1 MGKNYSSEKT
11 LPADGI
17 VPKHVSKGEACIGQ
31 ASSSA
36 GAWRAFKQGDISKF
50 A

>member
-17 VPKHVSKGEACIGQ
+17 VPKHVSEEKPALAGIFQCWRLACI
-31 ASSSA
+31 
-36 GAWRAFKQGDISKF
+36 
-50 A
+50 

>member
-17 VPKHVSKGEACIGQ
+17 LPKHVSEEKPALA